1 MPANPPLI
9 PFKEEIWFYKTGED
23 YDIFSNVTDIGF
35 TMNIDGEPCKPSSS
49 EAVYQAVKCLSN
61 GGASPKDKEIAQKLL
76 QQSGKQFNPS
86 EPIPIVTK
94 GVPGIMQASNTAG
107 GWIQKMAGGLPGFNN
122 SAIHDSY
129 NATNYQHTDYQ
140 FCNGKTEFDKFKQI
154 SVKEQLMYETLL
166 CKFTQNPSLL
176 KALLDTYPNKIVE
189 NTSLAN
195 YNDPT
200 WGNGLDGHGRN
211 ALGFALMRVREDLN
225 KERNTPPNGILI
237 RTGISDELADAL
249 QLKHSLKPTTPEYIT
264 TQELDSVPACTTVAA
279 LKSSS
284 NPLQA
289 KVSNIK
295 FPTPKTDTAPPSPP
309 QPYEDHYFNSKTTSS
324 DTHGNPIERV
334 LDKLNGISG
343 CTGFKVSDNP
353 TDKAGDKKASPSVFK
368 FRFDSEAN
376 AKKFCIEKLNNDSK
390 PIHAIPP
397 DKPKHF
403 SVFLTEQDAQELFKK
418 MGIETHGRTAG
429 YSMVDA
435 VKHHL
440 EIDTYDPDAAITSPS
455 PLAPLEDPASW
466 PAPLP
471 TVTPQ
476 QPGLIQKCDWTKISG
491 IDAKVNFTA
500 ATAQETNTDP
510 TYLGHISTQGS
521 TDKAVIVKTDSLE
534 CLTDDPK
541 AIVAGL
547 KLLVDTAKSTADKD
561 TPPEPLVIEANNA
574 FSEER
579 LSKILKEL
587 AEQKIPVKFQ
597 PCEGC
602 SENIKSLIE
611 THNASL
617 PTTTKEPTVA
627 AKPST
632 SHEKP

>member
-1 MPANPPLI
+1 
-9 PFKEEIWFYKTGED
+9 
-23 YDIFSNVTDIGF
+23 
-35 TMNIDGEPCKPSSS
+35 MNIDGEPCKPSSS

-86 EPIPIVTK
+86 ESIPIVTK
-94 GVPGIMQASNTAG
+94 GVPSIMQASNTAG

-129 NATNYQHTDYQ
+129 NATNYQHNDYQ

-176 KALLDTYPNKIVE
+176 NALLATHPNKIVE

-211 ALGFALMRVREDLN
+211 ALGFALMRVREDLY
-225 KERNTPPNGILI
+225 KELKKDKQIII
-237 RTGISDELADAL
+237 RTGISDDLAKELH
-249 QLKHSLKPTTPEYIT
+249 LKPSLKPITPQYIT
-264 TQELDSVPACTTVAA
+264 QQELSSVAACKTVAEF
-279 LKSSS
+279 KSSP

-289 KVSNIK
+289 KVSKIEFLK
-295 FPTPKTDTAPPSPP
+295 KADVAVVPLPPKPPF
-309 QPYEDHYFNSKTTSS
+309 EDHYSSSKTTAPNA
-324 DTHGNPIERV
+324 HGNPVERV
-334 LDKLNGISG
+334 LDKLQKLEETGFKG
-343 CTGFKVSDNP
+343 CTGQDAIKITCSGFKVSHN
-353 TDKAGDKKASPSVFK
+353 TDPNTNAKQKSPYVFK
-368 FRFDSEAN
+368 FRFDDQEN
-376 AKKFCIEKLNNDSK
+376 ADKFCIQMLGEPSK
-390 PIHAIPP
+390 TIHPVPPPP
-397 DKPKHF
+397 DTPKKF
-403 SVFLTEQDAQELFKK
+403 IVILTEQGTQRLFSAMDIEL
-418 MGIETHGRTAG
+418 HGKTNG
-429 YSMVDA
+429 YDMVSA

-440 EIDTYDPDAAITSPS
+440 EIDTYDSAAAVTSPS
-455 PLAPLEDPASW
+455 PLAPLADPASW
-466 PAPLP
+466 PAPIP

-476 QPGLIQKCDWTKISG
+476 PGLIEKCAWTTISKIS
-491 IDAKVNFTA
+491 AEVNFTA
-500 ATAQETNTDP
+500 ATTQETNTDP
-510 TYLGHISTQGS
+510 TYLGHISTQSS
-521 TDKAVIVKTDSLE
+521 TDKAVIVRKDSLE

-579 LSKILKEL
+579 LSKILTEL

-597 PCEGC
+597 ACEG
-602 SENIKSLIE
+602 SSKEIADLI
-611 THNASL
+611 TDYNSKQFHSAA
-617 PTTTKEPTVA
+617 TKEPTVA
-627 AKPST
+627 PTAEKSSTTPNHTTKP
-632 SHEKP
+632 

>member
-1 MPANPPLI
+1 MPTLNMQSNIGDIADEIGNQYYRKGFPTKRLTDGTLDLTSVAPPQHAVARRVHSYQNACRYAAAVPNIAALYKKHKDSFPANLQGEIDSLTDEDIKILQVVALMRASGRSSADPRNPDNPSLQAGDPKKGELHTDPDYSNGIHYAPQGVRECYKKLIELGVEDAKAQKFSKVILDSEQSDTKKFSLYDCILKDINVIETMRDRNMPHGKGKEVPITWCPFFEQSSGTNGAAAKKEFTDVIKAHVDVIKAQQGFVVAKMVDTKGGSTILGGLDKKVPYLEQVQIDTENKTYNVIVSQMPKVTFTAPAAVPVPPIVTPLS
-9 PFKEEIWFYKTGED
+9 PPPAPAK
-23 YDIFSNVTDIGF
+23 VTD
-35 TMNIDGEPCKPSSS
+35 KPSSP
-49 EAVYQAVKCLSN
+49 VDPLLPP
-61 GGASPKDKEIAQKLL
+61 AS
-76 QQSGKQFNPS
+76 
-86 EPIPIVTK
+86 
-94 GVPGIMQASNTAG
+94 
-107 GWIQKMAGGLPGFNN
+107 
-122 SAIHDSY
+122 
-129 NATNYQHTDYQ
+129 
-140 FCNGKTEFDKFKQI
+140 
-154 SVKEQLMYETLL
+154 
-166 CKFTQNPSLL
+166 
-176 KALLDTYPNKIVE
+176 
-189 NTSLAN
+189 
-195 YNDPT
+195 
-200 WGNGLDGHGRN
+200 
-211 ALGFALMRVREDLN
+211 
-225 KERNTPPNGILI
+225 
-237 RTGISDELADAL
+237 
-249 QLKHSLKPTTPEYIT
+249 
-264 TQELDSVPACTTVAA
+264 
-279 LKSSS
+279 
-284 NPLQA
+284 
-289 KVSNIK
+289 
-295 FPTPKTDTAPPSPP
+295 
-309 QPYEDHYFNSKTTSS
+309 
-324 DTHGNPIERV
+324 
-334 LDKLNGISG
+334 
-343 CTGFKVSDNP
+343 
-353 TDKAGDKKASPSVFK
+353 
-368 FRFDSEAN
+368 
-376 AKKFCIEKLNNDSK
+376 
-390 PIHAIPP
+390 
-397 DKPKHF
+397 
-403 SVFLTEQDAQELFKK
+403 
-418 MGIETHGRTAG
+418 
-429 YSMVDA
+429 
-435 VKHHL
+435 
-440 EIDTYDPDAAITSPS
+440 S
-455 PLAPLEDPASW
+455 PLAPLSAAW